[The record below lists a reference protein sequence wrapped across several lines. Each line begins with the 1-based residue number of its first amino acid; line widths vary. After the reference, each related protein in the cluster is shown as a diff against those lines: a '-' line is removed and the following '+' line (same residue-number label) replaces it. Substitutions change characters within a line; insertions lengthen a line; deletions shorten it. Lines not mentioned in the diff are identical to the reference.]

1 WKKAFNH
8 KVQQR
13 VLDLQQRRMAQVRH
27 QKEEEEKMNRRFPV
41 DLLANE
47 WFNENKLTVEA
58 RIYLLDKLLP
68 TLIPGMEKLLREVES
83 RDVLDAKEGT
93 PSQFDPIHFLGQYLM
108 RNNPQFDCGSQSSP
122 YVRGLR
128 QVLEK
133 LKTEVLDIEEN
144 RLAKL
149 KAEVKEKREQ
159 REHMQEIMAQ
169 VEETRKQALLHQFR
183 EWSPDTNG
191 RIQLALIQSALRS
204 FLQNDSPALALYDRE
219 LEPTDTL
226 GQTVNSREFAEYV
239 YSYVKSL
246 HPEIFQEFLHHIS
259 QCSNA
264 FLKAVR
270 QDMWRQMFSDLFLAC
285 DHGQI
290 GLLDRHRVLAL
301 LENFYDSNLEPVRAT
316 LCNPRQW
323 PIIELDELDH
333 TDFWVDFED
342 EERAATVTEDSDK
355 PITPQDQSK
364 AVSLTTKSLV
374 TSGEVQ
380 PEASVTKKDVLVSEE
395 KNRACNHQEVDGPEK
410 ARVYEPMLEIR
421 IEETSTKHESAAN
434 EEERSVLGTVEEQQ
448 DGPVTT
454 AVPKS
459 EEDNPVL
466 EDAAGEKLNR
476 SYFIKKSTCYSSLWD
491 QNFFSMITSIQQ
503 SLFLFLVK
511 NPGQFLNDRPLG
523 QAISFSLHNPP
534 PPNAYSQI
542 KTVKMLL
549 CSSFPVVQE
558 SLSSILPTQSVW
570 AAHVNIEFYI
580 TSSSI
585 MSMPWTPHSIISH
598 YPATP
603 HERKKLKK
611 KKKKGLKIGDLRS
624 SGQGG
629 RCSSTE
635 DVMTQEEWSVAASR
649 FTDLRSIISDI
660 QSRGNSR
667 LTSAFDGNS
676 LNLPQFVQLLDTF
689 VGEGASPSTVENLI
703 EYLQSGYMET
713 EEEKIERLTK
723 ACQAAIAAQHKL
735 VLDALFET
743 WDNDSAGFLEL
754 DEVET
759 ALLKYKEGM
768 EKEILDKA
776 RERIT
781 SSHRYGT
788 GGPGLTRKEFRSYI
802 EWIVSELP
810 GEKEEVFDNVVEFL
824 TSSIKRSFTERAR
837 GSSRRKW
844 LHKIRRAAETSGVN
858 MDPVYKAV
866 FQVLYK
872 DAEAHGNNKKISC
885 SIALLERNLQ
895 DPKRGD
901 TCLRYTGC
909 TAEDAPYLLNKVLY
923 RDMKGVS
930 FASIDEGK
938 PVHVPRVRH
947 HGNIHFWNPSRLEED
962 LKGSFL
968 AVPLKDSQQRVYGIL
983 GVDTLR
989 EQVERNIFLMHEI
1002 SFYQGVSEM
1011 FSIAYRHVQIRKN
1024 ILRLVTSAMSWIHNR
1039 APNIT
1044 SASTYLMEP
1053 AVRKEA
1059 GYVLRK
1065 MMTTDNNTGVSEIHP
1080 SPITLRRA
1088 DNIFRDY
1095 LFKCADNS
1103 KVITA
1108 DAYGKRRIAVPLRD
1122 PSGRALGVI
1131 DVSTGCCRELPAH
1144 EFKDL
1149 QKMLKMLQAAC
1160 HEMLQESSGQV
1171 EKTMVLEAEQFDEEK
1186 RVGILFQR
1194 FMLQDLRDCVQKLG
1208 LQSFAELK
1216 SYKDPPVMV
1225 HNILKAVLLL
1235 FNPEWAESEE
1245 IDSWNQCK
1253 LKVTS
1258 DLIRRVSCFDPTAS
1272 SVRVHAEL
1280 LAQYIKGIP
1289 RGAVWKHGSIP
1300 AEYLYNWAFLCYSL
1314 LEHKGG
1320 VQNESRSSSPSA
1332 NPNPTLAK
1340 SEEK

>member
-1 WKKAFNH
+1 MAEGSGYTTKAPTVEPARSPNVQSHNLKAAEPLQQVGPSSSRRAGQWKKAFNH

-144 RLAKL
+144 RSWRHPLLELSQHRLRQLMVLCILQGCNQATEERREQTDTTPGQRCQSSLSSPLLPGYSLGERTTSAVVLAKL

-191 RIQLALIQSALRS
+191 RIQLAL
-204 FLQNDSPALALYDRE
+204 
-219 LEPTDTL
+219 
-226 GQTVNSREFAEYV
+226 YV

-466 EDAAGEKLNR
+466 EDAAG
-476 SYFIKKSTCYSSLWD
+476 
-491 QNFFSMITSIQQ
+491 
-503 SLFLFLVK
+503 
-511 NPGQFLNDRPLG
+511 
-523 QAISFSLHNPP
+523 
-534 PPNAYSQI
+534 
-542 KTVKMLL
+542 
-549 CSSFPVVQE
+549 VQE
-558 SLSSILPTQSVW
+558 SLSRKAPPTRASVTFAAEREQFHSKPQS
-570 AAHVNIEFYI
+570 
-580 TSSSI
+580 
-585 MSMPWTPHSIISH
+585 
-598 YPATP
+598 
-603 HERKKLKK
+603 
-611 KKKKGLKIGDLRS
+611 GDLRS

-768 EKEILDKA
+768 EKEILDKG
-776 RERIT
+776 R
-781 SSHRYGT
+781 G
-788 GGPGLTRKEFRSYI
+788 GLTLFTPESISSRSIRLASKKEFRSYI

-1253 LKVTS
+1253 L
-1258 DLIRRVSCFDPTAS
+1258 
-1272 SVRVHAEL
+1272 VHCKKKKKKKL
-1280 LAQYIKGIP
+1280 
-1289 RGAVWKHGSIP
+1289 P
-1300 AEYLYNWAFLCYSL
+1300 AC
-1314 LEHKGG
+1314 
-1320 VQNESRSSSPSA
+1320 
-1332 NPNPTLAK
+1332 TI
-1340 SEEK
+1340 